1 MYRKYGD
8 MSMLDIQN
16 HHEEPRGN
24 LLDLDSKGSY

>member
-16 HHEEPRGN
+16 HHEEPRN

>member
-16 HHEEPRGN
+16 HHVEPQK
-24 LLDLDSKGSY
+24 LLDLDSN